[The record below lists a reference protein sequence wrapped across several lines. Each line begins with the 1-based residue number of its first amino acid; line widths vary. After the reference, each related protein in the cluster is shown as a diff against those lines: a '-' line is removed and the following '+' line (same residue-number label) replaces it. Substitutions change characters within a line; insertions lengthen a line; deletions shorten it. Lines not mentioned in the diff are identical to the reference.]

1 MKSLK
6 RLFAVSGQEDEMEDQ
21 ANQNQRFVCA
31 PLLNNWAVYDKS
43 GNSPETIICL
53 TLNDDLARFVVDRLN
68 LSEMKV

>member
-1 MKSLK
+1 
-6 RLFAVSGQEDEMEDQ
+6 MEDQ

-31 PLLNNWAVYDKS
+31 TLLDNWAVYDKS

-53 TLNDDLARFVVDRLN
+53 TLNEEQAQFVTERLN